1 MKRQIFWTTLFITF
15 VTFLSSCNDSDS
27 DDIPEID
34 AKIMVNGA
42 PLNIYGVT
50 VDLPDNSKSEEDKL
64 VHVDFILHKKNPS
77 GIYPIDGRIF
87 RVGFSVGYIGE
98 KTIIDLSD
106 KNVIFSGWISTGAG
120 DNGIWGNFLPGISS
134 GTVAINLNPTT
145 KDVFFDFDAK
155 AVADSYDEEMNQEP
169 NLFDVV
175 GVVTGKGYFNDK
187 Y

>member
-1 MKRQIFWTTLFITF
+1 MKKTLLLLALLFVTTLF
-15 VTFLSSCNDSDS
+15 SCNDSDS

-34 AKIMVNGA
+34 AVIMVNGA

-50 VDLPDNSKSEEDKL
+50 LDLPDNSKSEEDKL

-106 KNVIFSGWISTGAG
+106 KNAIFSGWISTGAG

-145 KDVFFDFDAK
+145 NDVYFDFDAK
-155 AVADSYDEEMNQEP
+155 AVTDPYDEEANQEP
-169 NLFDVV
+169 KFFDVV
-175 GVVTGKGYFNDK
+175 GVVSGKGCFYDK
-187 Y
+187 L